1 MNDLVILGIIVAVPA
16 TAGAV
21 QAFYTHKKLEEVGL
35 KLNGRLSE
43 LLEITKISSFAAGV
57 TAEHDRNKDF
67 DSGVE

>member
-1 MNDLVILGIIVAVPA
+1 MSDIVIAAIILGVPA
-16 TAGAV
+16 TAAAV

-57 TAEHDRNKDF
+57 TAEHDRNKELD
-67 DSGVE
+67 